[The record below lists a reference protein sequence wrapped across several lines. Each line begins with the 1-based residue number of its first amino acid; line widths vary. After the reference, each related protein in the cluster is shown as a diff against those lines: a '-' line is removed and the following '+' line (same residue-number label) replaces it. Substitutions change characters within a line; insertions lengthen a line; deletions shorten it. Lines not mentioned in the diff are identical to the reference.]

1 MITELD
7 AAIIAEE
14 QGWEYL
20 PACDEALLLLAE
32 IEQVQAPE
40 LPKPTLPAP
49 APNPPQAVKPQH
61 GVKWLKGGQTH
72 MFFMYVNGAG
82 NWWRVKIH
90 THNGSTYAQ
99 RIRPDATINKKTK
112 WVRNPEKEILT
123 LPGRHNHKAARQM
136 IEEAGL

>member
-1 MITELD
+1 MKIQLETEADLNIL
-7 AAIIAEE
+7 AADM
-14 QGWEYL
+14 GWEYI
-20 PACDEALLLLAE
+20 PACDEAFLLLAE
-32 IEQVQAPE
+32 IEQIEEALAAPAIPAPE
-40 LPKPTLPAP
+40 PMQ
-49 APNPPQAVKPQH
+49 PQR

-123 LPGRHNHKAARQM
+123 LAGRHNHKAARQIM
-136 IEEAGL
+136 EEAGL